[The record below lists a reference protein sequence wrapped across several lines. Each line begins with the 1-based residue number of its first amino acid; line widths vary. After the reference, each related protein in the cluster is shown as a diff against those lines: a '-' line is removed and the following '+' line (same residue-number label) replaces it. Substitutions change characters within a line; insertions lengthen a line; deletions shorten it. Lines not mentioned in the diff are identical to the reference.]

1 MPGVDVLIWPA
12 VAAICSIV
20 IGLAALLTLRPAL
33 MRMVDR
39 ISKAGKDGV
48 SFSERSQERGEIQA
62 PLSFVDLMKHPIS
75 ATALERE
82 QIIKEQ
88 LQTFDLKSDDEKIS
102 VLVRSLATTRIEM
115 EFNSISNIIFGSQVT
130 LLVQLSSTTRSIPV
144 TNAEEIYRQALNA
157 FPSMYENRT
166 FNDWLDYLLA
176 HNLVIKKD
184 EKLDITQI
192 GTDFLKHLVDA
203 RLAYERMG

>member
-1 MPGVDVLIWPA
+1 MPGIEVLIWPA
-12 VAAICSIV
+12 VVVVLAIVLGIV
-20 IGLAALLTLRPAL
+20 ALIVLRPAL
-33 MRMVDR
+33 MRLIDR

-48 SFSERSQERGEIQA
+48 SFSEHTQERGEIQT
-62 PLSFVDLMKHPIS
+62 PLSFVDLMEYPIS

-82 QIIKEQ
+82 KIIKEQ
-88 LQTFDLKSDDEKIS
+88 LQTFDLKSNDEKIA

-115 EFNSISNIIFGSQVT
+115 EFNNISNIIFGSQVT
-130 LLVQLSSTTRSIPV
+130 LLVQLSSTTRSIPL

-166 FNDWLDYLLA
+166 FNDWLDYLLT
-176 HNLVIKKD
+176 HNLVVRKD
-184 EKLDITQI
+184 EKIDITQA

-203 RLAYERMG
+203 RLAYERVG